1 MEASV
6 ESGRQV
12 NQSIKREE
20 GPVTAEVRE
29 VVPGHC
35 STTGCRGQKN
45 VNGFVGE
52 VADEAVQTPL
62 SSSVPV
68 KLL

>member
-29 VVPGHC
+29 VVPAAWPLLNYRLSWAKKC
-35 STTGCRGQKN
+35 ERVCRRGS
-45 VNGFVGE
+45 G
-52 VADEAVQTPL
+52 
-62 SSSVPV
+62 
-68 KLL
+68 